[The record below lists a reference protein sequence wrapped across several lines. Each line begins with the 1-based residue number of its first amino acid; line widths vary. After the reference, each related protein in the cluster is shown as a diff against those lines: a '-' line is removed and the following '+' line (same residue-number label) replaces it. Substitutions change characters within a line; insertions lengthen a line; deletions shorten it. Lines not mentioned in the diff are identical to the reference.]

1 MEKQQRI
8 LLVDDN
14 KVTMEGITSHL
25 SRNYRVHTAFTGL
38 DALKVFEE
46 HRQNLHLVITDMVM
60 PDVSGGAL
68 ISIIKAKS
76 PVTPVIAMTGWGQH
90 PSALA
95 AEAKADV
102 VLIKPFELEELD
114 QSISKL
120 LPTKAS

>member
-14 KVTMEGITSHL
+14 KVTVEGITSHL
-25 SRNYRVHTAFTGL
+25 SRNYRVHTALTGL

-46 HRQNLHLVITDMVM
+46 YRKNLDLVITDMVM

-120 LPTKAS
+120 LPSMPS

>member
-46 HRQNLHLVITDMVM
+46 HRKNLHLVITDMVM

-102 VLIKPFELEELD
+102 VLVKPFELEELD